1 MKISLKKLKTTTLSA
16 LAERLVS
23 ASKSGKYTLIITEN
37 PLLKAIEEEYR
48 IYNELVN
55 KQVYSGKGKEVAEA
69 DEARD
74 ESFNTMKTYLKGF
87 AGMKLL
93 PNHSDAVALYEIF
106 KQNDLNLDKKS
117 YADQSVLLDKLISE
131 LDKSENK
138 ERLKRLNL
146 DTAFTDLKTKQETFS
161 RLISEQTE
169 ANTELRLT
177 KSASAVRKD
186 LERVIRDYLGFI
198 TAMKSQPDYK
208 ELYTEL
214 SEVVKAIKNS

>member
-1 MKISLKKLKTTTLSA
+1 MKIALSQLKTTTLSA

-55 KQVYSGKGKEVAEA
+55 KQVYSGKGKAVAEA

-74 ESFNTMKTYLKGF
+74 EAFNTMKTYLKGF

-117 YADQSVLLDKLISE
+117 YADQSVLLDKLIAE

-146 DTAFTDLKTKQETFS
+146 DTAFADLKTKQETFS
-161 RLISEQTE
+161 SLISEQTE

-214 SEVVKAIKNS
+214 SEVVKSIKNS

>member
-1 MKISLKKLKTTTLSA
+1 MKVNIARLKTTTLSA

-74 ESFNTMKTYLKGF
+74 EAFNTMKTYLKGF
-87 AGMKLL
+87 VGMKLL

-117 YADQSVLLDKLISE
+117 YADQLVLLDKLIAE
-131 LDKSENK
+131 LEKVENID
-138 ERLKRLNL
+138 RLARLNL
-146 DTAFTDLKTKQETFS
+146 DTSFIDLKTKQETFS
-161 RLISEQTE
+161 SLISEQTE

>member
-1 MKISLKKLKTTTLSA
+1 MKVNIARLKTTTLSA

-74 ESFNTMKTYLKGF
+74 EAFNTMKTYLKGF

-117 YADQSVLLDKLISE
+117 YADQLVLLDKLIAE
-131 LDKSENK
+131 LEKVENID
-138 ERLKRLNL
+138 RLARLNL
-146 DTAFTDLKTKQETFS
+146 DTSFIDLKTKQETFS
-161 RLISEQTE
+161 SLISEQTE

-177 KSASAVRKD
+177 KSVSAVRKD

-214 SEVVKAIKNS
+214 SEVVKSIKNS

>member
-1 MKISLKKLKTTTLSA
+1 MKIALSQLKTITLSA

-23 ASKSGKYTLIITEN
+23 ASKSGKYTLVITEN
-37 PLLKAIEEEYR
+37 PLLKAVEKEYR
-48 IYNELVN
+48 TYNELVN
-55 KQVYSGKGKEVAEA
+55 KQVYSGKGKAVAEA

-161 RLISEQTE
+161 SLISEQTE

-214 SEVVKAIKNS
+214 SEVVKSIKNS

>member
-1 MKISLKKLKTTTLSA
+1 
-16 LAERLVS
+16 
-23 ASKSGKYTLIITEN
+23 
-37 PLLKAIEEEYR
+37 
-48 IYNELVN
+48 
-55 KQVYSGKGKEVAEA
+55 
-69 DEARD
+69 
-74 ESFNTMKTYLKGF
+74 
-87 AGMKLL
+87 MKLL

-117 YADQSVLLDKLISE
+117 YADQSVLLDKLIAE

-146 DTAFTDLKTKQETFS
+146 DTAFADLKTKQETFS

-186 LERVIRDYLGFI
+186 LGSVIRNYLGFCNDNEI
-198 TAMKSQPDYK
+198 PTRLGYPLQ
-208 ELYTEL
+208 
-214 SEVVKAIKNS
+214 EVVKNKKIIEKRAKITCPFAFL

>member
-1 MKISLKKLKTTTLSA
+1 MKIALSQLKTTTLSA

-23 ASKSGKYTLIITEN
+23 ASKSGKYTLSITEN
-37 PLLKAIEEEYR
+37 PLLKAVEEEYR

-74 ESFNTMKTYLKGF
+74 EAFNTMKTYLKGF

-93 PNHSDAVALYEIF
+93 PNHSDAVVLYEIF

-146 DTAFTDLKTKQETFS
+146 DTAFADLKTKQETFS

-214 SEVVKAIKNS
+214 SEVVKSIKNS